1 VRRIAFAVI
10 LIVSVQLVAQTS
22 SSTTPSS
29 NPRVRAIT
37 AFVRLDREIY
47 QQQIADALVVLRK
60 AKADFESAGYEVET
74 IRVTTQPLAELV
86 ANLAEDQA
94 LAFLTQLDRLS
105 AKENFIPNVGPGMM
119 RESDDPATMHLLE
132 RRSRLCQTSRQ
143 ALSSRM
149 TPVFIG
155 RRFVAPLCW

>member
-1 VRRIAFAVI
+1 M
-10 LIVSVQLVAQTS
+10 SVQLAAQTS
-22 SSTTPSS
+22 AIAAPSS

-37 AFVRLDREIY
+37 AFVRLDRGTY

-86 ANLAEDQA
+86 ADMPEDQA
-94 LAFLTQLDRLS
+94 LTFLTQVDQLS

-119 RESDDPATMHLLE
+119 HESDDPTTMHLLE
-132 RRSRLCQTSRQ
+132 R
-143 ALSSRM
+143 ALSTLPHIEASAIIADDAGIHWK
-149 TPVFIG
+149 TI
-155 RRFVAPLCW
+155 RRTAELVKYATEERPPR